1 MNAMPCG
8 SLPVLKVRFTFG
20 ADGVDRSTSST
31 LDFSHML
38 TYAVSPLVS
47 FESMNTPKVSAPP
60 RPTLP
65 SFSPNVIE
73 PAATS

>member
-1 MNAMPCG
+1 
-8 SLPVLKVRFTFG
+8 
-20 ADGVDRSTSST
+20 
-31 LDFSHML
+31 ML